1 MRAQSATPRTCEPDK
16 ILSEAVQQRIGWD
29 YRHDA
34 IVRLILDEFA
44 LVLPR
49 DRELIRQLAF
59 IRVAQGEAHVMPF
72 GKYKG
77 KLVEEILVDDPAYV
91 EWLAEQ
97 AWFRSEFAALYT
109 VIVNSDAEMETGPTV
124 NDEHLK

>member
-34 IVRLILDEFA
+34 IVRLILDEYA

-49 DRELIRQLAF
+49 DRELVRQLAF

-72 GKYKG
+72 GKHKG
-77 KLVEEILVDDPAYV
+77 KLLEEILVDDPNYI

-97 AWFRSEFAALYT
+97 VWFRSEFAALYA
-109 VIVNSDAEMETGPTV
+109 VIADFNAEMEAESQP
-124 NDEHLK
+124 